1 MASVDASTTAGQSHQ
16 SNHKAVKNLFIIVVL
31 FTICL
36 APYCVMTIVMCFDPI
51 GFLQN
56 TTLGRIYVGLL
67 VMFLSNSLVNPIV
80 YAVRFRSF
88 TVAFKLMFRL
98 IKEEDRFAAVENAK
112 WIGMTKIPKF
122 QSCTILRL
130 DTSAQLRKF
139 WDTTQLITYEDK
151 FSATDNAKWINSPP
165 WTKWL
170 PFRRR
175 YFQIHF
181 SEWNILYSD

>member
-1 MASVDASTTAGQSHQ
+1 MLLKLLCYWWQWILDNCFFQVASVDASTTAGPPSH
-16 SNHKAVKNLFIIVVL
+16 SNHKAVKNLFTIVVL

-51 GFLQN
+51 RFLQN

-98 IKEEDRFAAVENAK
+98 IKEEDRFAAIENAK

-130 DTSAQLRKF
+130 DTSAQQSADVQSTLKSETLWKIIR
-139 WDTTQLITYEDK
+139 TYHCILLHLINGLK
-151 FSATDNAKWINSPP
+151 KG
-165 WTKWL
+165 
-170 PFRRR
+170 
-175 YFQIHF
+175 
-181 SEWNILYSD
+181 